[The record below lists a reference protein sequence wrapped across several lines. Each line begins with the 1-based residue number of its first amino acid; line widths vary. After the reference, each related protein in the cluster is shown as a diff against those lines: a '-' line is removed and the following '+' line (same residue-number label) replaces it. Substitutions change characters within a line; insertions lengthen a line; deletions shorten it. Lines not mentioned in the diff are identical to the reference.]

1 MENVMCN
8 HETYVGNLNHL
19 FPSFFFVKLLLPR
32 TRMNHE
38 AEHGVMDLCKI
49 KVLFVF
55 VFIILLCIHSKLL
68 IKKK

>member
-1 MENVMCN
+1 
-8 HETYVGNLNHL
+8 
-19 FPSFFFVKLLLPR
+19 
-32 TRMNHE
+32 MNHE

-68 IKKK
+68 IKKKVNAGVD